1 MNAVGPLLVLKHLA
15 PLLPRRE
22 RSLIVNPS
30 ARVGSIGDNRKGGW
44 YAYRASKAA
53 LNMLIRTLAIEW
65 ARLPRPVSCFALHP
79 GTVQTDLSLP
89 FRKHLPEGQA
99 VPAEQAAKRLLGTL
113 HGLAPAQSG
122 GFFAY
127 DGTVI
132 EW

>member
-1 MNAVGPLLVLKHLA
+1 MPKRGTDARFA
-15 PLLPRRE
+15 A
-22 RSLIVNPS
+22 IS

-79 GTVQTDLSLP
+79 GTVETNLSLP
-89 FRKHLPEGQA
+89 FRKHVPEGQTVA
-99 VPAEQAAKRLLGTL
+99 ADQAAKRLLGTL
-113 HGLAPAQSG
+113 HGLAAAQSG